1 LPGAVYRS
9 AQPSAADLLRLA
21 QAYGVRTVINLRG
34 FGDSQAWYLD
44 ECRGANRLNLALED
58 VGLSAGHLPGP
69 AEVRRLVEVLDRS
82 EYPVLFH
89 CYRGVDRTGLA
100 CTIALLLRTDTT
112 PAQAR
117 RCLGSRYL
125 HPAWGRTGILA
136 RFFDLY
142 EEWLRAGGRPHS
154 RAAFRTWLE
163 RDYCPGCC
171 RCRLELLGPVRAG
184 PLAVPLPGAA
194 VEMDRPPEAAPG

>member
-1 LPGAVYRS
+1 
-9 AQPSAADLLRLA
+9 
-21 QAYGVRTVINLRG
+21 RTLITLRG
-34 FGDSQAWYLD
+34 LGASQAWYL
-44 ECRGANRLNLALED
+44 EGGGGATRLNLALED

-117 RCLGSRYL
+117 RCLGLRYL
-125 HPAWGRTGILA
+125 HLPWGRTGNLD

-142 EEWLRAGGRPHS
+142 EEW
-154 RAAFRTWLE
+154 
-163 RDYCPGCC
+163 
-171 RCRLELLGPVRAG
+171 
-184 PLAVPLPGAA
+184 
-194 VEMDRPPEAAPG
+194 